1 MAGTV
6 DARSIGPGRPE
17 LAEQER
23 TNSTAHTTPMQSR
36 RPSTTPDEDIER
48 HQEEKK
54 TDDDDPLVLKGKES
68 PYNWSNRQKWL
79 ITGLVGSVFF
89 NTTMASSIATG
100 AMEQYI
106 DGFHVSKEVAV
117 LSLSCYMIG
126 FALGPLLWSPLSEL
140 YGRRPVFLIS
150 TPCFML
156 FNLGCGFAQD
166 MPTLLVLRVFAGLFG
181 ACPQS
186 AAGATIS
193 DVFAPIERPWPM
205 LVYSFC
211 AFGGPVCGPWA
222 GGFLYVSGN
231 WRWIY
236 YLLAIF
242 AGLNTILQAFLL
254 PETYTPVLRKNKA
267 KRLRAQGYSHEQA
280 PIEMHMTWHDILTIY
295 LVRPFSMLFSP
306 RELPLIYAAAWTGWA
321 YALLFIFFEAYPVIF
336 SGIYGFNAGET
347 GLCFIAFG
355 IGICLSI
362 PIVWYFNRMARK
374 VALANGGH
382 IQPEIRLRMVAF
394 TAPLMVLGFFW
405 FGWTSRKEIHWIVP
419 ILGTIPIGTAVLLS
433 FNALAVYVAQCYHI
447 YAASALGAMAFSRCL
462 VAVFMPLFAR
472 QMFEGL
478 GPGWA
483 ASILGFVSLVAIPVP
498 FFFQRWGEDI
508 RKHSKL
514 AIST

>member
-1 MAGTV
+1 MSGGVDLSTNHYEKHEMAQQ
-6 DARSIGPGRPE
+6 DRRA
-17 LAEQER
+17 
-23 TNSTAHTTPMQSR
+23 STAYTTPMQSR
-36 RPSTTPDEDIER
+36 RPSTMLDEDMEGRQSENIESNGDK
-48 HQEEKK
+48 EKK
-54 TDDDDPLVLKGKES
+54 DDDPLVLKDQES
-68 PYNWSNRQKWL
+68 PLNWAKWKKWM
-79 ITGLVGSVFF
+79 ITALVSSVFF

-100 AMEQYI
+100 ALEQYI
-106 DGFHVSKEVAV
+106 EGFHASKEVAV

-126 FALGPLLWSPLSEL
+126 FSLGPLIWSPLSEL
-140 YGRRPVFLIS
+140 YGRRPVFMIS
-150 TPCFML
+150 TPCFMA

-166 MPTLLVLRVFAGLFG
+166 MPTLLVLRVFVGFFG

-236 YLLAIF
+236 FLLAIF
-242 AGLNTILQAFLL
+242 AGINTILQFVLL
-254 PETYTPVLRKNKA
+254 PETYAPVLRKKKA
-267 KRLRAQGYSHEQA
+267 KHLRSQGYSHEQA
-280 PIEMHMTWHDILTIY
+280 PIEMHMTWHDIFTVY
-295 LVRPFSMLFSP
+295 LIRPFSMLFNPS
-306 RELPLIYAAAWTGWA
+306 ELPLIYAAVWTGWA

-362 PIVWYFNRMARK
+362 PIIWYFNRMAK
-374 VALANGGH
+374 NVAKANGGQ
-382 IQPEIRLRMVAF
+382 IRPEIRLHMVAF
-394 TAPLMVLGFFW
+394 TAPLMVIGFFW
-405 FGWTSRKEIHWIVP
+405 FGWTSRKSIHWIVP

-447 YAASALGAMAFSRCL
+447 YAASALGSMAFSRC
-462 VAVFMPLFAR
+462 F
-472 QMFEGL
+472 
-478 GPGWA
+478 
-483 ASILGFVSLVAIPVP
+483 VAI
-498 FFFQRWGEDI
+498 F
-508 RKHSKL
+508 SKL
-514 AIST
+514 LCSFFAKS

>member
-1 MAGTV
+1 MTEGHET
-6 DARSIGPGRPE
+6 
-17 LAEQER
+17 
-23 TNSTAHTTPMQSR
+23 TTTHTTPMQSR
-36 RPSTTPDEDIER
+36 RPSTSIDEDVER
-48 HQEEKK
+48 NVVEIQEKRV
-54 TDDDDPLVLKGKES
+54 DDPLVLKGQES
-68 PYNWSNRQKWL
+68 PYNWPIWKKWL
-79 ITGLVGSVFF
+79 ITGLVSSIFF

-106 DGFHVSKEVAV
+106 QGFGASKEVAV
-117 LSLSCYMIG
+117 LTLSCYMIG
-126 FALGPLLWSPLSEL
+126 FSLGRLIWSPLSEL
-140 YGRRPVFLIS
+140 YGRRLVFLIS
-150 TPCFML
+150 TTCFMF

-166 MPTLLVLRVFAGLFG
+166 MPTLLILRVFTGFFG

-211 AFGGPVCGPWA
+211 AFGGPVIGPLT

-242 AGLNTILQAFLL
+242 AGLNTVLQIILL
-254 PETYTPVLRKNKA
+254 PETYSPVLRKNKA
-267 KRLRAQGYSHEQA
+267 KLLRSQGYSEEQA

-295 LVRPFSMLFSP
+295 LIRPFSMLFNI

-362 PIVWYFNRMARK
+362 PIVWYYNRMAKR
-374 VALANGGH
+374 VANANGGH
-382 IQPEIRLRMVAF
+382 IQPEVRLRMVAF

-419 ILGTIPIGTAVLLS
+419 IIGTIPIGTAVLLS

-447 YAASALGAMAFSRCL
+447 YAASALGAMAFSRC
-462 VAVFMPLFAR
+462 F
-472 QMFEGL
+472 
-478 GPGWA
+478 
-483 ASILGFVSLVAIPVP
+483 VAI
-498 FFFQRWGEDI
+498 FSEFQIG
-508 RKHSKL
+508 
-514 AIST
+514 